1 MMDPQIERK
10 LIEIM
15 RVIHESDK
23 PIGARAIADELNN
36 RGYDI
41 GERAVRYHLRI
52 LDERGFTHKH
62 GYAGRTLTDL
72 GENEMNDALIGD
84 RFGFVIS
91 RIEEMAF
98 KTTYNPE
105 TDKGDVVVNISYFD
119 KDDFE
124 TVVDLISYTAH
135 SGYMI
140 SPRVKIFEEDSEPE
154 IPLPPGKIGIATVC
168 SVTFDG
174 LLLKAGIPVEPAYGG
189 ILQIENRKPERFL
202 DLISYSGTSID
213 PIKIFMNRAHT
224 SVLEVLEKGEG
235 KILANMRQINASAYD
250 MTGEVLKRV
259 SKVGLAGCITTG
271 EIDEFLLG
279 APVDIGKFGVAVVGG
294 INGVCALE
302 ETGIKIETNPL
313 STMLEYRT
321 MSEL

>member
-52 LDERGFTHKH
+52 LDERGFTSKH
-62 GYAGRTLTDL
+62 GYAGRTLTEL
-72 GENEMNDALIGD
+72 GEREMNDALIAD

-98 KTTYNPE
+98 RTTYTPE
-105 TDKGDVVVNISYFD
+105 TNEGVVPVNISYFD
-119 KDDFE
+119 KDDLE
-124 TVVDLISYTAH
+124 TVIEVVSYTAH
-135 SGYMI
+135 EGYMI
-140 SPRVKIFEEDSEPE
+140 SPRVRIIEEDEELIS
-154 IPLPPGKIGIATVC
+154 LPPGKVGIATVC
-168 SVTFDG
+168 SVAFDG

-189 ILQIENRKPERFL
+189 ILQMENRKPARFS

-213 PIKIFMNRAHT
+213 PIQIFMSRKTT
-224 SVLEVLEKGEG
+224 SVLDVLEKGEG
-235 KILANMRQINASAYD
+235 KILANIRQINCSAHD
-250 MTGEVLKRV
+250 RAREVMKKV
-259 SKVGLAGCITTG
+259 EKVGLAGYFPPG
-271 EIDEFLLG
+271 EVDETLFG
-279 APVDIGKFGVAVVGG
+279 APVETGKFGIAIVGG
-294 INGVCALE
+294 INGICALE
-302 ETGIKIETNPL
+302 ETGIKMKTNPV
-313 STMLEYRT
+313 STVMEYKT
-321 MSEL
+321 MTEI